1 MGVSTMDHAHL
12 RFESA
17 RSGRITLGS
26 LALLC
31 AIVLCLITG
40 QSLSHVSSGGDG
52 AVNASGSQPPD
63 AAAAS
68 PAPREGRES
77 IADLFQIERDPSL
90 DGDSQRMGR
99 VLLRDAES

>member
-1 MGVSTMDHAHL
+1 MKHAHL
-12 RFESA
+12 RCEAA
-17 RSGRITLGS
+17 RTGRITLGS

-31 AIVLCLITG
+31 AVVICLITG
-40 QSLSHVSSGGDG
+40 QSLSHVSSGGDN
-52 AVNASGSQPPD
+52 AANASGSQPPD

-68 PAPREGRES
+68 PVPRVQHES
-77 IADLFQIERDPSL
+77 IADLFQIERDPIL